1 MTKNRVLQAILLAT
15 TTMLVMTST
24 AHAAGILDSVTNDFK
39 SLEPTWF
46 NALSTDARQ
55 IFSILVVIEIA
66 WFGLSSLLASRG
78 FEEIVPGL
86 LRKVMVIGL
95 FYAILINA
103 NAWITDIINGFQTA
117 GATAAGVSAL
127 SPSTIVSYGVAAAL
141 RILNGGQ
148 MTVAHNAH
156 NGGWF
161 SFLNIGSDIGRMAGF
176 FVELVERVI
185 LAVMIFV
192 AFFVIAIEMLIL
204 LIESYLIIGA
214 GVLFLGFGGSR
225 WTARYVNSYINYAI
239 SIGTKLFV
247 IYLIVG
253 GLYTTVI
260 PEINAQLNSIS
271 THLNV
276 GAVLTTAVTA
286 MAAALLAKKIP
297 EHAGALLGG
306 ASNLTAGAFG
316 AEVGRA
322 AMIGGTAA
330 AAVATGGAAVL
341 ASGAT
346 AAATAAATSAGAGA
360 ASVAGAA
367 GAGGVAASSG
377 AAGVAAPA
385 VAGAAGSAAPGGG
398 ATIAAATA
406 PGGVSAG
413 TGGAGVSAPK
423 PGAEPSSS
431 GSGGSTQTAPQPAAS
446 EPKKMSNGRPIAN
459 PNAYDSDEDSA
470 QYADQPQSAGSS
482 TTSSPTTSTSSATS
496 GISVPP
502 GPGNIGSPGTPT
514 AKPSPATGGVAQTGS
529 GSTGSTSSDAS
540 LPENNPA
547 SGSSTTPAAAQS
559 GQSAP
564 TQKMSISERFA
575 RNMRVAQGMSNMIGK
590 AAGGHGST
598 SGVSASHA
606 NFSHGNDV

>member
-1 MTKNRVLQAILLAT
+1 MKKSKIIPAILAVLPVIAI
-15 TTMLVMTST
+15 MTGT

-39 SLEPTWF
+39 SLEPSWF

-103 NAWITDIINGFQTA
+103 NTWITDIINGFQTA

-148 MTVAHNAH
+148 MTVAHS
-156 NGGWF
+156 GGWF

-185 LAVMIFV
+185 LAVMIFLS
-192 AFFVIAIEMLIL
+192 FFLIALEMLIL

-253 GLYTTVI
+253 GLYMTVI

-346 AAATAAATSAGAGA
+346 AAAAGAATSAGAGV
-360 ASVAGAA
+360 ASAA

-377 AAGVAAPA
+377 ASGVAAPA

-398 ATIAAATA
+398 A
-406 PGGVSAG
+406 
-413 TGGAGVSAPK
+413 GVSAPK

-431 GSGGSTQTAPQPAAS
+431 GSVGSTQTAPQPAAS

-459 PNAYDSDEDSA
+459 PDAYDSDEDGA
-470 QYADQPQSAGSS
+470 QYADQPQSASAGSS
-482 TTSSPTTSTSSATS
+482 TTSSPTS

-514 AKPSPATGGVAQTGS
+514 AKPSPSTGGAAQTGS
-529 GSTGSTSSDAS
+529 GSTGSTPGDTS

-547 SGSSTTPAAAQS
+547 PGGPTTPGAAQS
-559 GQSAP
+559 GQAAP
-564 TQKMSISERFA
+564 AQKMSMSERFA

>member
-1 MTKNRVLQAILLAT
+1 MKKSKIIPAILAVLPVIT
-15 TTMLVMTST
+15 IMTGT

-39 SLEPTWF
+39 SLEPSWF

-148 MTVAHNAH
+148 MTVAHS
-156 NGGWF
+156 GGWF

-185 LAVMIFV
+185 LAVMIFLS
-192 AFFVIAIEMLIL
+192 FFLIALEMLIL

-253 GLYTTVI
+253 GLYMTVI

-346 AAATAAATSAGAGA
+346 AAAAGAATSAGAGV
-360 ASVAGAA
+360 ASAA

-377 AAGVAAPA
+377 ASGVAAPA

-431 GSGGSTQTAPQPAAS
+431 GSVGSTQTAPQPAAS

-459 PNAYDSDEDSA
+459 PDAYDSDEDSA
-470 QYADQPQSAGSS
+470 QYADQPQSASAGSS
-482 TTSSPTTSTSSATS
+482 TTGSSGSSTTS

-514 AKPSPATGGVAQTGS
+514 AKPSPATGGAAQTGS
-529 GSTGSTSSDAS
+529 GSTGPTSGDTS

-547 SGSSTTPAAAQS
+547 PGGPTTPGAAQS
-559 GQSAP
+559 GQAAP
-564 TQKMSISERFA
+564 AQKMSMSERFA

>member
-1 MTKNRVLQAILLAT
+1 MKKSKIIPAILAVLPVIAI
-15 TTMLVMTST
+15 MTGT

-39 SLEPTWF
+39 SLEPSWF

-103 NAWITDIINGFQTA
+103 NTWITDIINGFQTA

-148 MTVAHNAH
+148 MTVAHS
-156 NGGWF
+156 GGWF
-161 SFLNIGSDIGRMAGF
+161 SFLNIGTDIGRMAGF

-185 LAVMIFV
+185 LAVMIFLSFFLI
-192 AFFVIAIEMLIL
+192 AFEMLIL

-322 AMIGGTAA
+322 AMLGGTAA

-346 AAATAAATSAGAGA
+346 AAAAGAATSAGAGV

-446 EPKKMSNGRPIAN
+446 EPKRMSNGRPIAN
-459 PNAYDSDEDSA
+459 PDAYDSDEDGA
-470 QYADQPQSAGSS
+470 QYADQPQSASAGSS
-482 TTSSPTTSTSSATS
+482 TTGSSGSSTTS

-514 AKPSPATGGVAQTGS
+514 AKPSPSTGGAAQTGS
-529 GSTGSTSSDAS
+529 GSTGSTPGDTS

-547 SGSSTTPAAAQS
+547 PGGPTTPGAAQS
-559 GQSAP
+559 GQAAP
-564 TQKMSISERFA
+564 AQKMSMSERFA

>member
-1 MTKNRVLQAILLAT
+1 MKKSKIIPAILAVLPVIAI
-15 TTMLVMTST
+15 MTGT

-46 NALSTDARQ
+46 NTLSTDARQ

-103 NAWITDIINGFQTA
+103 NTWITDIINGFQTA

-148 MTVAHNAH
+148 MTVAHS
-156 NGGWF
+156 GGWF

-185 LAVMIFV
+185 LAVMIFLSFFLI
-192 AFFVIAIEMLIL
+192 AFEMLIL

-346 AAATAAATSAGAGA
+346 AAAAGAATSAGAGA
-360 ASVAGAA
+360 AGVAGAA

-385 VAGAAGSAAPGGG
+385 VAGAAWSAAPGGG

-406 PGGVSAG
+406 PGGGVSTGAG
-413 TGGAGVSAPK
+413 GSGVSAPK
-423 PGAEPSSS
+423 PGAGAQPSSS
-431 GSGGSTQTAPQPAAS
+431 GSTQTAPQPATS

-459 PNAYDSDEDSA
+459 PDAYDSEEDGA

-482 TTSSPTTSTSSATS
+482 ISGSSTTSSPTSSTS

-514 AKPSPATGGVAQTGS
+514 AKPSPTTGGATQTGS
-529 GSTGSTSSDAS
+529 GSTGSTSGDTS

-547 SGSSTTPAAAQS
+547 PGGSTTPAAAQS
-559 GQSAP
+559 GQAAP
-564 TQKMSISERFA
+564 AQKMSMSERFA